1 MDEFKK
7 KVLPLQNIVII
18 LIKSI
23 VIDITGICYNSKI
36 AKPGDIF
43 VCLVGEHTDAHTWA
57 KDAFWQC
64 AAFPLPYNT
73 ANSAAKEALG
83 L

>member
-23 VIDITGICYNSKI
+23 VIDITGILMGI
-36 AKPGDIF
+36 
-43 VCLVGEHTDAHTWA
+43 
-57 KDAFWQC
+57 
-64 AAFPLPYNT
+64 
-73 ANSAAKEALG
+73 
-83 L
+83 